1 MAAMLHAHPDDYSIQ
16 RAVPRLPFDSLAI
29 VRGVGGQVLRTRD
42 VSEHGLFIWSAHQPQ
57 FGMDLGRLLDVD
69 VLGKHSGM
77 RCKAVITRV
86 APPGSREALRFPHG
100 MALRLVY
107 DDAARAR
114 LRGLLEDA
122 GEQLVRQVAAPAR
135 R

>member
-1 MAAMLHAHPDDYSIQ
+1 MTALHHAHPDDHAIQ

-42 VSEHGLFIWSAHQPQ
+42 VSEHGVFIWSAHRPQ
-57 FGMDLGRLLDVD
+57 FGMDLGRVLDVD
-69 VLGKHSGM
+69 VLGKHSGL

-86 APPGSREALRFPHG
+86 ALPGSREAMRFPHG

-107 DDAARAR
+107 DDAARVR
-114 LRGLLEDA
+114 MRGMLADV
-122 GEQLVRQVAAPAR
+122 GEQLGGSAACAR